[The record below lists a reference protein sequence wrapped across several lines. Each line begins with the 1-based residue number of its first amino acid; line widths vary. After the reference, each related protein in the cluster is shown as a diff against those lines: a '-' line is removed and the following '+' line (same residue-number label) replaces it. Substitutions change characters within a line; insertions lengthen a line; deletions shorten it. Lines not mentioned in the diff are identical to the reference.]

1 MAVRK
6 TFERPTELITLLIFT
21 PLRESNISFYGK
33 KDTSK
38 REVIYMKTEE
48 IYKVVKNGSL
58 GFDAIY
64 ENYILELVGVEG
76 LEILR
81 KNRLIE
87 TCGVINGR
95 QLYVLIQ
102 KDF

>member
-1 MAVRK
+1 MN
-6 TFERPTELITLLIFT
+6 TEQVY
-21 PLRESNISFYGK
+21 E
-33 KDTSK
+33 
-38 REVIYMKTEE
+38 
-48 IYKVVKNGSL
+48 VVKNGSS

-64 ENYILELVGVEG
+64 EDYIVELVGVDG

-95 QLYVLIQ
+95 QLYVLVQ
-102 KDF
+102 SEY

>member
-1 MAVRK
+1 M
-6 TFERPTELITLLIFT
+6 
-21 PLRESNISFYGK
+21 N
-33 KDTSK
+33 
-38 REVIYMKTEE
+38 TEE
-48 IYKVVKNGSL
+48 IYKVVKNESL
-58 GFDAIY
+58 GLDAIY

-95 QLYVLIQ
+95 QLYVLIE

>member
-1 MAVRK
+1 MNTK
-6 TFERPTELITLLIFT
+6 
-21 PLRESNISFYGK
+21 
-33 KDTSK
+33 
-38 REVIYMKTEE
+38 E
-48 IYKVVKNGSL
+48 IYEVVKNESL

-87 TCGVINGR
+87 TCGIVNGR
-95 QLYVLIQ
+95 QLYVLIER
-102 KDF
+102 KL